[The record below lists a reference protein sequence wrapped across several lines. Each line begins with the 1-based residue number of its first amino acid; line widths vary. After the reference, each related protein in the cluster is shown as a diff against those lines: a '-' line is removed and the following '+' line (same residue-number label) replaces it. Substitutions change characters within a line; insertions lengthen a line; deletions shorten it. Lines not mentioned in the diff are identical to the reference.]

1 MANGARVLWKIYP
14 AICYH
19 KTLPV
24 KDFPSSQGFSSR
36 NLWNMRNFYLAYKDN
51 EKLQLLAAEIA
62 WTHNVIIITKCKD
75 NLELAYYMQMTQKF
89 GWSKVI
95 LDHQIDNQSY
105 VKFLTNQNNFDIT
118 LSEQYKNQA
127 K

>member
-1 MANGARVLWKIYP
+1 
-14 AICYH
+14 
-19 KTLPV
+19 
-24 KDFPSSQGFSSR
+24 
-36 NLWNMRNFYLAYKDN
+36 MRNFYLAYKDN